1 METENIVQKTKDKL
15 VEYEKRHQGILKAAM
30 RLFNAN
36 GYAATTTASIAR
48 AAGVTEKTMYRH
60 FQIKQALF
68 TECVLSI
75 TNDLMGIWQKERE
88 RNRGDSLAYL
98 KAVASA
104 YVQFVINNP
113 DKSMF
118 LVHLY
123 SYRGIPGMDE
133 GFRSFVQDRINETER
148 VILSL
153 KEKGVVKSDLHPRVL
168 AGVFI
173 GQYFTNV
180 FLNEFLGPELF
191 NPDVVVELTKG
202 LLRID

>member
-1 METENIVQKTKDKL
+1 
-15 VEYEKRHQGILKAAM
+15 
-30 RLFNAN
+30 
-36 GYAATTTASIAR
+36 
-48 AAGVTEKTMYRH
+48 MYRH
-60 FQIKQALF
+60 FQNKQALF